1 MANRPQYHKRISLV
15 LLAVIIL
22 TAFSSCGTP
31 ARLSAT
37 YTDTFDTVTSFTMYT
52 NKGTDFSAASAAVH
66 AELVRLDGI
75 FDMYDEKSAVYQ
87 LNETGEVAYDP
98 DLAAV
103 LELASGFY
111 EKTGGK
117 LDVTL
122 GRVFLIW
129 HDFREGE
136 GGVPEYGELLE
147 ASAGAGSDCYVI
159 ENDRIKLKSG
169 VKLDLGAVAKGYA
182 AKKAAEAAEEI
193 VSRNAFGNFILNVG
207 GSVTAHGKKGDGS
220 DWKVGIENPEGGV
233 FTTLSVSDISVVT
246 SGDYQRYR
254 ELDGVRYHHII
265 DPDTLMPAGRFRSV
279 TVVHSDPFV
288 ADALSTSLF
297 CMSKEDG
304 EALASLYGAEV
315 LWIYSDMTAARTPGF
330 SEYEK

>member
-1 MANRPQYHKRISLV
+1 
-15 LLAVIIL
+15 
-22 TAFSSCGTP
+22 
-31 ARLSAT
+31 
-37 YTDTFDTVTSFTMYT
+37 MYT
-52 NKGTDFSAASAAVH
+52 PVGRDFSAASVAVH

-75 FDMYDEKSAVYQ
+75 FDMYDEKSVLYQ

-103 LELASGFY
+103 LELASDFY

-129 HDFREGE
+129 HEFREGE
-136 GGVPEYGELLE
+136 GGLPEYGELLE
-147 ASAGAGSDCYVI
+147 ASAGAGSECYFI
-159 ENDRIKLKSG
+159 ENDRIKLKEG

-207 GSVTAHGKKGDGS
+207 GSVTAYGKKGDGS
-220 DWKVGIENPEGGV
+220 DWKVGIENPEGGI
-233 FTTLSVSDISVVT
+233 FTTLSVSGISVVT

-254 ELDGVRYHHII
+254 DLDGKRYHHII
-265 DPDTLMPAGRFRSV
+265 DPDTFMPADRFRSV
-279 TVVHSDPFV
+279 TVIHSDPFV

-304 EALASLYGAEV
+304 EALALRYGAEI

-330 SEYEK
+330 YKYEK